1 VLGTDIPTLSHLVA
15 AQDSSHSVQLAPSPS
30 HVRSKCN
37 ADTLVPANLV
47 RVSVSVSKVDLHVYL
62 APIPGFPA
70 GPSKGAVI
78 LLSIQPQKRGAGSAN
93 LACKRESNRAPRR
106 EGEQKRTH

>member
-1 VLGTDIPTLSHLVA
+1 VLGIDNPTLSYLVA
-15 AQDSSHSVQLAPSPS
+15 AQDSSHSVRLAPSLS

-47 RVSVSVSKVDLHVYL
+47 RVSLSVSKVDLHVYL
-62 APIPGFPA
+62 APIPGSPA

-78 LLSIQPQKRGAGSAN
+78 LLSIQPHKKRGR
-93 LACKRESNRAPRR
+93 KREPRL
-106 EGEQKRTH
+106 

>member
-1 VLGTDIPTLSHLVA
+1 MLRIDTPTLSYLVA
-15 AQDSSHSVQLAPSPS
+15 AQDTSHSVRLAPSPS
-30 HVRSKCN
+30 HVGSKCN

-47 RVSVSVSKVDLHVYL
+47 RMSRSVSKVDLHVYL

-78 LLSIQPQKRGAGSAN
+78 LLSIRPPKKREAGSAN
-93 LACKRESNRAPRR
+93 LACKR
-106 EGEQKRTH
+106 K